1 MIPTITKS
9 IGYIVLVMFLR
20 RYNYKVIIG
29 ATVNNVETIGD
40 HLTHIRYGNYYNN
53 MTVISLLL
61 YRYNC
66 NVLLLFYEPFT
77 LVV

>member
-1 MIPTITKS
+1 MIPTITTSK
-9 IGYIVLVMFLR
+9 GYIVLFVG
-20 RYNYKVIIG
+20 YYKVIIG
-29 ATVNNVETIGD
+29 ATVNNVETKGD

-53 MTVISLLL
+53 MTVISFLL

>member
-1 MIPTITKS
+1 MIPTITTS
-9 IGYIVLVMFLR
+9 IGYIVLFVG
-20 RYNYKVIIG
+20 YYKVIIG

-61 YRYNC
+61 YR
-66 NVLLLFYEPFT
+66 
-77 LVV
+77 